1 MKPNTESAI
10 KEVSKRAAERINNL
24 YATSYMEVHSA
35 AGPWGTKHDD
45 DVAAVIEE
53 EVSKV
58 FMVMML
64 NKTKTSNPATNR

>member
-1 MKPNTESAI
+1 MNTRTVEAI
-10 KEVSKRAAERINNL
+10 KTVSRRAAERINNL

-58 FMVMML
+58 FMVAML
-64 NKTKTSNPATNR
+64 SRKASA